1 MIFKIIN
8 TLDNIRQKNN
18 KNNEN
23 TTQEKDIVGY
33 NSYPQF
39 FF

>member
-23 TTQEKDIVGY
+23 TTQEKDIIHCGL
-33 NSYPQF
+33 
-39 FF
+39 